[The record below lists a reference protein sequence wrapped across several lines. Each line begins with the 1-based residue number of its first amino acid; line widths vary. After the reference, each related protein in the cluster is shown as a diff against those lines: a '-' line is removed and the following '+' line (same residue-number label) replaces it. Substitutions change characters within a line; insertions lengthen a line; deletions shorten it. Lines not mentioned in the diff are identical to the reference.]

1 MGLAANR
8 PAGLMVPSDSWG
20 RMSDETA
27 GGAELFAGPGWR
39 PHGAT
44 SMSITVP
51 VPGTRDLRLDRLLL
65 DANGTLSLDG
75 MLLSGVAERI
85 AVLRD
90 RVDIY
95 ILTADTFG
103 TLRQL
108 CVALGGIDGRLV
120 KTGKE
125 KERFLMSSE
134 PNHCAA
140 IGNGANDGLL
150 LAGAALG
157 IAVMGPEGAAP
168 ATLAAADVVCTDV
181 LSALDLLVHPQ
192 RLSATLRL

>member
-1 MGLAANR
+1 
-8 PAGLMVPSDSWG
+8 
-20 RMSDETA
+20 
-27 GGAELFAGPGWR
+27 
-39 PHGAT
+39 
-44 SMSITVP
+44 MSITVS
-51 VPGTRDLRLDRLLL
+51 VPGRRELRLDRLLL

-85 AVLRD
+85 AALREK
-90 RVDIY
+90 VGIY

-108 CVALGGIDGRLV
+108 CVAIGGIDGRQV

-140 IGNGANDGLL
+140 IGNGANDRLL

-157 IAVMGPEGAAP
+157 IAVIGPEGASP
-168 ATLAAADVVCTDV
+168 ATLAAADVVCSDV
-181 LSALDLLVHPQ
+181 LTALDLLAHPQ